1 MLAWLISFAKGKKQW
16 PREGAHL
23 PEISVNLMRMVRGQ
37 TIARDQNIFGKQNRG
52 LIIRALQERPSAE
65 TNFLHK
71 EAVRFMVMLEESD
84 P

>member
-1 MLAWLISFAKGKKQW
+1 MGNQ
-16 PREGAHL
+16 
-23 PEISVNLMRMVRGQ
+23 Q
-37 TIARDQNIFGKQNRG
+37 IFGKQNRG
-52 LIIRALQERPSAE
+52 SIILAKLEPSLIG